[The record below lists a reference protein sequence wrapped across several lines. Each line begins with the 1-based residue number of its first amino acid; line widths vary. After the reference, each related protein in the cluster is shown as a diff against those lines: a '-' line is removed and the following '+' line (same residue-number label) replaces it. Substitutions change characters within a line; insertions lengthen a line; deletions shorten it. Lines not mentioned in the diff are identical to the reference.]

1 MTFSS
6 SSPAARLAAGTL
18 PVNPM
23 FRPLRLAAVLGL
35 VAIASPLIGLRAA
48 VAETATTGEVQAEA
62 IDTTT
67 IESQE
72 LTDADMT
79 ANGETGHEVAAGEFE
94 VDEFETS
101 EFDEFEVI
109 PFGQGLPND
118 RGTSI
123 ASDLPEDPATEDPA
137 TPAAETTP
145 PIETPPTPTFQ
156 RKVETRIQLDLSDR
170 RLSLYADNELVG
182 SYTVAVGKPGWETP
196 IGDYSILH
204 MAIDPIWENPW
215 TGELI
220 YPGPTNP
227 MGRAVIVFHMIG
239 DDMIA
244 FHGTPDEGLL
254 GQAVSHGCVRMRN
267 EDILAMYDIVRRG
280 TPVSVVP

>member
-1 MTFSS
+1 MTPSRTS
-6 SSPAARLAAGTL
+6 ALDLLAARHTPLTRCLRHLGIAA
-18 PVNPM
+18 
-23 FRPLRLAAVLGL
+23 FLGL
-35 VAIASPLIGLRAA
+35 IATTSPLIGLRAA
-48 VAETATTGEVQAEA
+48 VAEAEPVTDTEAETVSNSPTIKGE
-62 IDTTT
+62 DLT
-67 IESQE
+67 E
-72 LTDADMT
+72 LQPETDQ
-79 ANGETGHEVAAGEFE
+79 
-94 VDEFETS
+94 DEIQ
-101 EFDEFEVI
+101 FDDVEVI
-109 PFGQGLPND
+109 PFGQDLPRNLAEL
-118 RGTSI
+118 I
-123 ASDLPEDPATEDPA
+123 ASDSSDSADPAADTSPPTPAIDPVPPVDPA
-137 TPAAETTP
+137 PA
-145 PIETPPTPTFQ
+145 PTFQ

-227 MGRAVIVFHMIG
+227 MGRAVIVFHTIG